1 MTMTAPVGKDQPC
14 TSNVPLPDMEGKPS
28 KISIKVANQWYTRA
42 TITASKIRSFTQNSK
57 HAECGGDERV
67 KVHCMD
73 LSNLVSCMLQYR
85 KPASARSS
93 LLPLSQLCTITS
105 IHLTPG
111 VLLKL

>member
-1 MTMTAPVGKDQPC
+1 MTMTAPAGKDQPC

-67 KVHCMD
+67 T
-73 LSNLVSCMLQYR
+73 QG
-85 KPASARSS
+85 S
-93 LLPLSQLCTITS
+93 L
-105 IHLTPG
+105 HGFVKPG
-111 VLLKL
+111 VLHVAVP